1 QDLRRR
7 AHAESG
13 FRRGLHHRFH
23 PRIRLPAQ
31 EYVGRP
37 IRRGLR
43 LQRHRRDRAR
53 HGARRARRRLRL
65 GLGELQIAA
74 SGLAP
79 RPQGQS
85 AAAGRPRAERRA
97 HPHGR
102 PLGIQIRQERRRPQ
116 SGRAGD
122 QPAGVPAL
130 LYRAAR
136 PAGGA
141 ARHAAL
147 RLRRHHARPRFPR
160 RRRDHPHR
168 HLAAPRRQGAGTGA
182 EALRRAQGRRRAGAA
197 GDHAVGHPMPAKPT
211 WKELLARGEPLILPC
226 AHDALSARL
235 IERAG
240 FAAYSVGG
248 YALVGARHALPDI
261 GLVAFGEMSAGIR
274 DIMAASSLP
283 VLVDCDDG
291 YGDAKNVARTI
302 AGYEAIGVSAVF
314 MEDQRAPKRCGHMA
328 GKDVIDADA
337 MAAKLRAAVDA
348 RRSADFFIIARTDAR
363 AVHGL
368 DEALGRAE
376 IYLKAGADGLFIE
389 APQTIAELTGIG
401 RTFQGVPQLAN
412 MLEGG
417 GRTPVLPPS
426 ELYRLGFA
434 MVAYPTSLIFRV
446 ARAIEN
452 ALADLKAGRPAGKD
466 ESVDF

>member
-1 QDLRRR
+1 
-7 AHAESG
+7 
-13 FRRGLHHRFH
+13 
-23 PRIRLPAQ
+23 
-31 EYVGRP
+31 
-37 IRRGLR
+37 
-43 LQRHRRDRAR
+43 
-53 HGARRARRRLRL
+53 
-65 GLGELQIAA
+65 
-74 SGLAP
+74 
-79 RPQGQS
+79 
-85 AAAGRPRAERRA
+85 
-97 HPHGR
+97 
-102 PLGIQIRQERRRPQ
+102 
-116 SGRAGD
+116 
-122 QPAGVPAL
+122 
-130 LYRAAR
+130 
-136 PAGGA
+136 
-141 ARHAAL
+141 
-147 RLRRHHARPRFPR
+147 
-160 RRRDHPHR
+160 
-168 HLAAPRRQGAGTGA
+168 
-182 EALRRAQGRRRAGAA
+182 
-197 GDHAVGHPMPAKPT
+197 MPAKPT
-211 WKELLARGEPLILPC
+211 WKELLARREPLILPC
-226 AHDALSARL
+226 AYDALSARL

-302 AGYEAIGVSAVF
+302 AGYEAMGVAAIF

-368 DEALGRAE
+368 DEALRRAE

-389 APQTIAELTGIG
+389 APQTVDELTQVG
-401 RTFQGVPQLAN
+401 RAFQGVPQIAN
-412 MLEGG
+412 MVEGG
-417 GRTPVLPPS
+417 GRTPVLPAS

-466 ESVDF
+466 GVDFETFKDITSLAHWAEVEHRAANSKK